1 MCVCVC
7 NAYVRPGLL
16 DWPGQGLVALSLW
29 LGGAGGI
36 EAWGAGWLGG
46 AGAGPGCLIENA
58 LKAATFQKHKKK
70 HKKAREKQKLD
81 QKKKEND
88 FDFFGFFLC
97 YELCFFCAFFCA
109 MNCVFFCAFFVL

>member
-1 MCVCVC
+1 MLPTTVPMAKQCCLGLRMLPSAAPIARQYNVCVC

-29 LGGAGGI
+29 LGGAGGL

-70 HKKAREKQKLD
+70 HKKAREKHEKSR
-81 QKKKEND
+81 N
-88 FDFFGFFLC
+88 
-97 YELCFFCAFFCA
+97 
-109 MNCVFFCAFFVL
+109 